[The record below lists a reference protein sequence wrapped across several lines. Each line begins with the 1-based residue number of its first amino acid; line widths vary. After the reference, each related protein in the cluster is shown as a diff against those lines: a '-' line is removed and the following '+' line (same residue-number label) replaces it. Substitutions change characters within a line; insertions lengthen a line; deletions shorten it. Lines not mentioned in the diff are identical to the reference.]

1 MSVEDVNWANLI
13 ADSEDAFALVPKGKY
28 NVRVKKAEATTSSNG
43 KLMYKLTLEII
54 SGPKTGSTLWTN
66 VVLTTDNPKAVFM
79 FFVNLQSLG
88 ISKEYLK
95 QDPKPA
101 PETVAAKMVNAVIEI
116 EVDHKPWQGVDR
128 EQVKI
133 LKGISAGGGET
144 MTPGDAGVV
153 TNGDDIPTPT
163 F

>member
-1 MSVEDVNWANLI
+1 MSTENVNWGALI

-28 NVRVKKAEATTSSNG
+28 TVRVKKAEATTSGNG

-54 SGPKTGSTLWTN
+54 NGPKTGSTLWTN
-66 VVLTTDNPKAVFM
+66 VVLTVDNPKAVFM
-79 FFVNLQSLG
+79 FFVNLQALG

-95 QDPKPA
+95 QDPAPVPA
-101 PETVAAKMVNAVIEI
+101 TVAAKMVNAVIEI

-128 EQVKI
+128 EDVKI
-133 LKGISAGGGET
+133 LKGISAGGGS
-144 MTPGDAGVV
+144 TPLPDGGSAGGA
-153 TNGDDIPTPT
+153 NDIPTPT